1 MTQPI
6 TPGAASP
13 GKAEKSGITSW
24 LECAVCGQQF
34 PITYPSPV
42 RGTEN
47 RRLTQC
53 EVCGNDWLDARYDYQ
68 AVAST
73 WRRTLAHR
81 PFTSIW
87 RYRELLPV
95 QRDENIISMGEG
107 GTPLIHCKNLGLMLG
122 CPNIYMKDERQ
133 GPTGSFKD
141 RQASL
146 AISVM
151 KELSVSEAVLAS
163 TGNVAISYAA
173 YGARAGIKIWAFVTS
188 TVPADKMREVALYGA
203 EVIKVTATYDQT
215 KLVAA
220 RFAAH
225 KQLHLDQGIRSIAA
239 KESMKTVAFE
249 IAEQLL
255 APPAAQAASGYR
267 EQFNDQPE
275 AAPPVRQAVPGSK
288 WRAPDWYFQA
298 VSGGLGPVGVWKGFD
313 ELKRMGLTDRMP
325 RLACIQ
331 AAGCA
336 PMVHSFR
343 QGLEQA
349 QAVLNP
355 QTLITTVATG
365 SPGIAYTFLQRVI
378 REHGGAFESVSDEE
392 AFRAMHTVAKLDGI
406 SMEPAAAI
414 AFAGLFK
421 MVRQGVVKPDEVI
434 VVNCSGHTFPVE
446 KHLLD
451 EGWARSLDLDVGLKQ
466 PTRPEQ
472 ETFPLTQEEG
482 LLASLERLDD
492 RVKSVAIIEDEA
504 DAARLLRRIIQSRGG
519 YQIFE
524 AHDGHEGLELIRRER
539 PDLVLLDL
547 MMPGIDGFTLLGKMK
562 EEEAIADI
570 PVIVITA
577 KELTTKERHRL
588 SGHVESMLQKGSYV
602 DMEMLDDLMDVL
614 A

>member
-1 MTQPI
+1 MTQSVFSSPVR
-6 TPGAASP
+6 PASEAVKK
-13 GKAEKSGITSW
+13 GKPVSEKW
-24 LECAVCGQQF
+24 LECGD
-34 PITYPSPV
+34 
-42 RGTEN
+42 
-47 RRLTQC
+47 
-53 EVCGNDWLDARYDYQ
+53 CGNRYPMNSRIANCDSCGADWLDARYDYQ
-68 AVAST
+68 ALAQA
-73 WRRTLAHR
+73 WRSTLAQR
-81 PFTSIW
+81 PFNTIW

-95 QRDENIISMGEG
+95 RREENIISLGEG
-107 GTPLIHCKNLGLMLG
+107 STSLIHCKNLGMMLG
-122 CPNIYMKDERQ
+122 CPNIYIKDERQ

-151 KELSVSEAVLAS
+151 KELGVSEAVLAS

-215 KLVAA
+215 KQVAA
-220 RFAAH
+220 RFAEH
-225 KQLHLDQGIRSIAA
+225 KQLHLDRGIRSIAA

-249 IAEQLL
+249 IAEQIPLIT
-255 APPAAQAASGYR
+255 Q
-267 EQFNDQPE
+267 NKQPWQT
-275 AAPPVRQAVPGSK
+275 RPGTE

-298 VSGGLGPVGVWKGFD
+298 VSGGLGPVGVWKGFE
-313 ELKRMGLTDRMP
+313 ELNLMGLIDGMP
-325 RLACIQ
+325 KLACIQ
-331 AAGCA
+331 ADGCA

-343 QGLEQA
+343 KGLEHA
-349 QAVLNP
+349 EPVLNP

-365 SPGIAYTFLQRVI
+365 SPGIAYTLLQRVI

-392 AFRAMHTVAKLDGI
+392 AFRAMHIMAKLDGF
-406 SMEPAAAI
+406 SMEPAAAM
-414 AFAGLFK
+414 AFAGLLK
-421 MVRQGVVKPDEVI
+421 MVQQGRVRPDEVV

-451 EGWARSLDLDVGLKQ
+451 EGWARSLDLEADTLPAESKE
-466 PTRPEQ
+466 P
-472 ETFPLTQEEG
+472 FPLPQEEG

-492 RVKSVAIIEDEA
+492 RVKRVAIIEDEP
-504 DAARLLRRIIQSRGG
+504 DAARLLRRIIQARGG

-524 AHDGHEGLELIRRER
+524 AGNGREGLDLIHRER

-547 MMPGIDGFTLLGKMK
+547 MMPEMDGFTVLSKMK
-562 EEEAIADI
+562 EHKETADI

-577 KELTTKERHRL
+577 KELTLKERRRL
-588 SGHVESMLQKGSYV
+588 SGHVESLLQKGSYV
-602 DMEMLDDLMDVL
+602 DLEMLDDIVDIL